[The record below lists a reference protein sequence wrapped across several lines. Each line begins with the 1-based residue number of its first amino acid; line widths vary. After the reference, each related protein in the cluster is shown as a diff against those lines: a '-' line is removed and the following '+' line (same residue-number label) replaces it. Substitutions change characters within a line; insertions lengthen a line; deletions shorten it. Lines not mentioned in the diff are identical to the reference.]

1 MSKLAVVAA
10 LGLAAGAL
18 RAQDAADPA
27 EAARARQA
35 RINELRHDLASS
47 READRLTAIKA
58 LGEIDDSD
66 ARSLLIKKMISDS
79 ETVRKAA
86 AKAIILHRKPIC
98 AQALGNAIQAN
109 AKDEK
114 LVKFFIETL
123 AELDMCASI
132 RILTAVLQGAPALG
146 DDALK
151 AIVKIGCPEAVP
163 PLVAYLKTAETE
175 EKKPDFFDNSGLGGG
190 GFGGL
195 GGGRNRGNNQGGGRV
210 ENKSKDKTVAALA
223 QKIREALSK
232 LTGQKYG
239 SQREWSAAASSGAL
253 AAKMVSVYHCED
265 ADKTYELPAGSSN
278 KCPHSTRS
286 SHEDTFLKHRRVD

>member
-1 MSKLAVVAA
+1 MRRLAVVAA

-35 RINELRHDLASS
+35 RINELRHELSS
-47 READRLTAIKA
+47 SKEADRLAAIKA
-58 LGEIDDSD
+58 LGEIDDGD
-66 ARSLLIKKMISDS
+66 ARSLLIKKMVSDS
-79 ETVRKAA
+79 EAVRKAA

-109 AKDEK
+109 AQDEK
-114 LVKFFIETL
+114 LVKFFIEAL

-146 DDALK
+146 DDVLK
-151 AIVKIGCPEAVP
+151 AIVRIGCPEAVP

-195 GGGRNRGNNQGGGRV
+195 GGGRNRGNQGGGRV

-223 QKIREALSK
+223 QKIRDALSK

-265 ADKTYELPAGSSN
+265 AGKTYELPAASSN

-286 SHEDTFLKHRRVD
+286 SHEDTFLKHRRED